1 MKIVLILIFMFCFNT
16 IYADI
21 KSNIIIPVRTDY
33 TFETKVLKK
42 NIKKLK
48 KTYVEVV
55 PSLYLYKKVYLKVK
69 LVTSY
74 TFLDPNR
81 NITYIDYFSPFDI
94 GIMLVKLKIT
104 L

>member
-1 MKIVLILIFMFCFNT
+1 MKILILIFMFCFNT

-21 KSNIIIPVRTDY
+21 NKSIIIIPVRTDY
-33 TFETKVLKK
+33 TFETKILKK

-55 PSLYLYKKVYLKVK
+55 PSLYLYKNVYLKVK

-74 TFLDPNR
+74 TILDPNR
-81 NITYIDYFSPFDI
+81 HIDYINYLSPFDI

>member
-48 KTYVEVV
+48 I
-55 PSLYLYKKVYLKVK
+55 L
-69 LVTSY
+69 
-74 TFLDPNR
+74 
-81 NITYIDYFSPFDI
+81 
-94 GIMLVKLKIT
+94 
-104 L
+104 

>member
-1 MKIVLILIFMFCFNT
+1 MDCKRFCGNWQLIENTQKELIVI
-16 IYADI
+16 
-21 KSNIIIPVRTDY
+21 
-33 TFETKVLKK
+33 K

-55 PSLYLYKKVYLKVK
+55 PSLYLYKNVYLKVK

-74 TFLDPNR
+74 TILDPNR
-81 NITYIDYFSPFDI
+81 HIDYINYLSPFDI